1 MSQPFSDFS
10 VKERSKMA
18 SPIEFQIK
26 ARKST
31 FSAKLLIEELCEVAN
46 RNDYL
51 HTLGEREVGGGGD
64 IMSSCVFVCNPLYY

>member
-51 HTLGEREVGGGGD
+51 HTLGAREVGGGGFHVKLC
-64 IMSSCVFVCNPLYY
+64 IRL